1 MWDFA
6 RLYKAWSEERV
17 LPWEFTKV
25 PYALVNPAMLVKLVP
40 NGNITPSLS
49 HDCFPFL
56 FRACIMMRSMG
67 DQIIG
72 LDRKEIVIGAEIPPI
87 KVMTV
92 EVRYGLMN
100 QLEHNARYRALI
112 QALSSSGE
120 VDDGANDLDQ
130 TAGRQNID
138 VTRQLALLGFN
149 LLLDDFLRGVD
160 GKDTVSEAIAKLIGA
175 PDYGFTAFWSP
186 IICWMVE
193 MVLRRL
199 GIRSVSITAAK
210 SQDERNDAVLEFTTP
225 DNLCQVMNTTY
236 NCGGTGLNLYG
247 CCSIVILLEPAPN
260 FNLETQ
266 AIGRVHRI
274 GQTRPQKAYRILQ
287 DHMINRAITSN
298 NFRKMLLQLAAQYP
312 DLFDQELQA
321 RVAELEAKRK
331 GKLRD
336 HKRADLLNNICQP
349 EWIGALITTCN
360 MQSDI
365 YLHA

>member
-175 PDYGFTAFWSP
+175 PDYGFTAFWSV
-186 IICWMVE
+186 IYKS
-193 MVLRRL
+193 RL
-199 GIRSVSITAAK
+199 NPRPLDSI
-210 SQDERNDAVLEFTTP
+210 Q
-225 DNLCQVMNTTY
+225 QVYYLITESPR
-236 NCGGTGLNLYG
+236 LKE
-247 CCSIVILLEPAPN
+247 LL
-260 FNLETQ
+260 
-266 AIGRVHRI
+266 
-274 GQTRPQKAYRILQ
+274 RIL
-287 DHMINRAITSN
+287 
-298 NFRKMLLQLAAQYP
+298 
-312 DLFDQELQA
+312 DLEGAFEPP
-321 RVAELEAKRK
+321 EK
-331 GKLRD
+331 GPRP
-336 HKRADLLNNICQP
+336 RF
-349 EWIGALITTCN
+349 LII
-360 MQSDI
+360 S
-365 YLHA
+365 H